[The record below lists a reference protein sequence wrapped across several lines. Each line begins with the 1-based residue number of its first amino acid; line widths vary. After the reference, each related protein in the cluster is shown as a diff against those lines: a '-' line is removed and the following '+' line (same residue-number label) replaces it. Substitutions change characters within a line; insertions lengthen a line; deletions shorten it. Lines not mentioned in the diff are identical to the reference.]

1 MKRVISI
8 SLGSST
14 RDHKVEIDILGEHF
28 IIERIGTNGDIDQ
41 AIKLFKQLDGNVDAF
56 GLGGIDLYL
65 YAGKKKYLLRD
76 AKKIVKNINK
86 TPIVDGSGLKNTLER
101 AAIRSINNKVDLKN
115 KKVLIVC
122 ALDRFGMAEAFN
134 NIGADLLIGDLIF
147 GLGLPVPLKS
157 LEILYNVAKIIMPVV
172 SKLPFNLLYPT
183 GNEQENIKNKYNKY
197 YDWADIIA
205 GDFHYI
211 KRYLP
216 KDLDNKV
223 VITNT
228 ITSSDVNLLKDRG
241 ISKLITTTPEF
252 RGRSFGTNVME
263 AVLVTLLD
271 KPLEEIRISD
281 YLNILREIKFEPR
294 IEDFDQFYMS
304 NN

>member
-76 AKKIVKNINK
+76 AKRIVKNINK